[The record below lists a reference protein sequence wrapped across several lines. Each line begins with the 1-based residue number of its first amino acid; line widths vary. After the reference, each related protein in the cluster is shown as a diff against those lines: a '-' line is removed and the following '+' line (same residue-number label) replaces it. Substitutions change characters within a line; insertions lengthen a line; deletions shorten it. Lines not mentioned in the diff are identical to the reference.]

1 VTDAT
6 NQADEDEPAMNRP
19 DHDAWREL
27 LEQEIDGRLAAEQQ
41 APLADH
47 LAGCAECRAEH
58 AELQALDRLLRSSQ
72 IEVRSGFRQGVMAA
86 LPAAGWEA
94 RHPRSWRFPVAAF
107 VALLG
112 AGIALLGAGSTQLG
126 SAYGLAAAIAGM
138 LRAALVA
145 GVGFTAASW
154 RWFGMFAEQ
163 LLASPMSLAMF
174 AVFVICLNVLL
185 FTLIRRRRAAHAT
198 LALRAPRPGTAG
210 RRPRRR

>member
-1 VTDAT
+1 
-6 NQADEDEPAMNRP
+6 MNRP

-27 LEQEIDGRLAAEQQ
+27 LEEEIDGRLAAERQ

-47 LAGCAECRAEH
+47 LAGCAECRAERD
-58 AELQALDRLLRSSQ
+58 ELQALDRLLSGSR
-72 IEVRSGFRQGVMAA
+72 IDVRSGFQQQVMAS

-126 SAYGLAAAIAGM
+126 SAYGLAAAIGGM
-138 LRAALVA
+138 LRASLVA

-163 LLASPMSLAMF
+163 LLGSPMSLAMF
-174 AVFVICLNVLL
+174 AVFVLCLNVLL
-185 FTLIRRRRAAHAT
+185 FTLIRRRRTAHAT
-198 LALRAPRPGTAG
+198 LALRAPHPATSG
-210 RRPRRR
+210 RRRRRR